1 MAIGEY
7 PFIPLFEQF
16 IKDSYKGK
24 RLKPDGKKIRTQ
36 TVDNYVYV
44 LQHLKEF
51 EQGSNSPLRIKIITG
66 TNQKLLT
73 AERNYWKKFYLQF
86 TQFLYQQ
93 KGCYDNYVGNVIKVI
108 RVFFNYLHRD
118 KLMKV
123 GDFYKSFYVCKED
136 VPIITLLPEQ
146 LQFLIYNKPFEE
158 SLTLHIQ
165 NAKDLFVFGCTV
177 ALRSSDLFA
186 LRFTDIETV
195 GQSYYLSIR
204 TIKTDTPI
212 RIKLPSYAVA
222 IIDKFKKTAKLRKT
236 IFPPIS
242 KNQFNKNV
250 KRLAELAGWTQE
262 LGKSRSRRG
271 KNVPQVYEG
280 TKKRHRFCDLLSSHT
295 MRRTAITTM
304 LMLGMAEH
312 VVKKISGHAANSKA
326 FYRYVNLV
334 QSYLDH
340 EVDKVFDK
348 LEMNNQ

>member
-1 MAIGEY
+1 MTNIEY
-7 PFIPLFEQF
+7 PFITLFEQF

-51 EQGSNSPLRIKIITG
+51 EENSNNLLRIKIIKG
-66 TNQKLLT
+66 SNQKLLT

-118 KLMKV
+118 RLMKV

-158 SLTLHIQ
+158 GLTQSLQ
-165 NAKDLFVFGCTV
+165 NTKDLFVFGCTV

-186 LRFTDIETV
+186 LRFSDIENLRNAN
-195 GQSYYLSIR
+195 YLSVR

-212 RIKLPSYAVA
+212 RIKLPTYAVA
-222 IIDKFKKTAKLRKT
+222 IIDKFRKTAKTRKT
-236 IFPPIS
+236 IFPSIT

-250 KRLAELAGWTQE
+250 KNLAELAGWTQE

-271 KNVPQVYEG
+271 KHIQQINEA

-348 LEMNNQ
+348 LEQ